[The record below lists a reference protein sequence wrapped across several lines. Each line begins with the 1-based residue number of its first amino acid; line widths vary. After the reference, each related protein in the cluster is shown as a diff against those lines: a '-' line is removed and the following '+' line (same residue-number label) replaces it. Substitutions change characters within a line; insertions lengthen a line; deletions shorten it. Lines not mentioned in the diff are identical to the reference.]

1 MTAPLFAYS
10 ASTQTLILAST
21 SPYRKALLDRLGV
34 PFDIVA
40 PEVEET
46 VRADESPSTQAS
58 RLARAKAVAVSL
70 RHPTAWVIGSDQV
83 AHSGGHRYGK
93 PGSHARAI
101 EQLQELSGRE
111 VQFETAVCLV
121 LGRHGPVHEALV
133 PTTLKF
139 RPHSLAEIERY
150 VDRDDPIACA
160 GAAKSESL
168 GIALLEW
175 VRSDDPTALIGLP
188 LIALSTL
195 LRQAGYTLP

>member
-10 ASTQTLILAST
+10 VPTQPLILAST
-21 SPYRKALLDRLGV
+21 SPFRKALLDRLGL

-40 PEVEET
+40 PDVDESAQ
-46 VRADESPSTQAS
+46 ADESPSMQAS
-58 RLARAKAVAVSL
+58 RLARTKAAAVSV
-70 RHPTAWVIGSDQV
+70 RHPTACVIGSDQV
-83 AHSGGHRYGK
+83 AHSGGRRYGK
-93 PGSHARAI
+93 PGSRARAI
-101 EQLQELSGRE
+101 EQLLELSCRE
-111 VQFETAVCLV
+111 VMFETAVCLAF
-121 LGRHGPVHEALV
+121 GQHGPKHEALV

-139 RPHSLAEIERY
+139 RQLSLAEIERY

-188 LIALSTL
+188 LIALSTM
-195 LRQAGYTLP
+195 LRQAGYVLP